1 MIFNTRGI
9 EKLAIFKTMEDTK
22 ETWKFL
28 TLGMLLGLIPRRD
41 RKPRVEIPTEPTP
54 REEVEAYAHIQDLP
68 PDSIES

>member
-41 RKPRVEIPTEPTP
+41 RKPRVESRPEP
-54 REEVEAYAHIQDLP
+54 REEEAYAHIQDLP